1 MSFVVVGGTSFE
13 DSDDPSS
20 NNNDEETGQEFAKS
34 SESTKAR
41 GVEIRPNR

>member
-1 MSFVVVGGTSFE
+1 LFVGGTSFE

-34 SESTKAR
+34 RESTV
-41 GVEIRPNR
+41 GIGSFEVP